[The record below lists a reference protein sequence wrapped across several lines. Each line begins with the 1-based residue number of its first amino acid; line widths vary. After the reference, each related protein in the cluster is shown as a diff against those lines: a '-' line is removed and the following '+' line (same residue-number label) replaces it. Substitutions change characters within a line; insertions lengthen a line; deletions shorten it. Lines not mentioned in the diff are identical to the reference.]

1 MSRWLAVSIV
11 AVASW
16 SADAA
21 GVDDLVARVKS
32 AGPEG
37 KGSATAAAAWSELSR
52 QNADSLVPILAGMD
66 GASPVAANWLRSAAD
81 AIAERAR
88 AAKQPLPARE
98 IEAFLKDTRHSD
110 AGRRI
115 AFELLCTAD
124 AAARD
129 RLLPTFMND
138 PSPELRYDAVQTAFD
153 KVKAQPKDAA
163 AAKDELKKL
172 LNASRNFA
180 QVEAIGKEL
189 DDRGEKTE
197 LTDHFGFIK
206 RWLVL
211 GSFDNTGGKGFQIA
225 YPPETATAPAGTPPG
240 KGGEP
245 TKWYPT
251 TSAAK
256 YAVVDLNKLIG
267 KVKDAVAYAYA
278 EVESPDDRDVEFRAA
293 SATAIKMF
301 VNGKEVFARES
312 YHQSSDPDSHIAVGR
327 LKKGKNTI
335 LLKICQNDQ
344 KEPWAQEWQYQ
355 LRITDAL
362 GAKVPV
368 KEVTPAQAN

>member
-1 MSRWLAVSIV
+1 MIA
-11 AVASW
+11 
-16 SADAA
+16 AA
-21 GVDDLVARVKS
+21 GWTVHAANVDDLIARVKA

-37 KGSATAAAAWSELSR
+37 KGSAAAAAAWAELSR
-52 QNADSLVPILAGMD
+52 QSADTLVTVLAGMD
-66 GASPVAANWLRSAAD
+66 KASPVAANWLRSAAD
-81 AIAERAR
+81 AIVERAR
-88 AAKQPLPARE
+88 STGQPLPARE

-124 AAARD
+124 PGARE

-138 PSPELRYDAVQTAFD
+138 PSPELRFDAVQTAFD
-153 KVKAQPKDAA
+153 KTKTLPKDAA
-163 AAKDELKKL
+163 AAKDDLKKL
-172 LNASRNFA
+172 LIASRNFA
-180 QVEAIGKEL
+180 QAEAIGKEL
-189 DDRGEKTE
+189 DERGEKVN

-211 GSFDNTGGKGFQIA
+211 ASFDNAGGKGFMA
-225 YPPETATAPAGTPPG
+225 VYPPESAATPGGTPPG

-251 TSAAK
+251 TGGDK
-256 YAVVDLNKLIG
+256 YAAVDLNKLVG

-278 EVESPDDRDVEFRAA
+278 EVESPEDRDVEFRAA
-293 SATAIKMF
+293 SATAIKIF

-327 LKKGKNTI
+327 LKKGKNAI

-344 KEPWAQEWQYQ
+344 KEPWAQEWVYQ
-355 LRITDAL
+355 LRVTDSL
-362 GAKVPV
+362 GAKVPL
-368 KEVTPAQAN
+368 KEVTPDKVN